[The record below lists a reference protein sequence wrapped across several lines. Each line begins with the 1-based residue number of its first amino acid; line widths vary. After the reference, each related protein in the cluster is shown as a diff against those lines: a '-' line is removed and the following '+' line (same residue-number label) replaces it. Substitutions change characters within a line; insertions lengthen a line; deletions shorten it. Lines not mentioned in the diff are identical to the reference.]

1 MAKLIDWIRE
11 ETDEEV
17 TAVIFGEVYKYR
29 YWNEDD
35 TEDKNPPA
43 GVVMTLEEAMPWLEK
58 EFDDG
63 YGAPECP
70 AMAAYTDNLII
81 SVYQY
86 DGSTSAFT
94 IQRNPINGIKP
105 CMPGG

>member
-17 TAVIFGEVYKYR
+17 TAVIFGEVYAYR
-29 YWNEDD
+29 YL
-35 TEDKNPPA
+35 EDKHPPA
-43 GVVMTLEEAMPWLEK
+43 GVVMTLEEAMPWLKK

-63 YGAPECP
+63 YGSPECP
-70 AMAAYTDNLII
+70 PMAAYTENWIV

-86 DGSTSAFT
+86 DGSTSSFT
-94 IQRNPINGIKP
+94 IRRNPINGIKP